1 MLKLDPTIPDKLEIT
16 EVHDILWERVGQEYT
31 TCQHISDSIWV
42 QMASPKIALK
52 QRGASVMIKGA
63 SFTLEFTCYHCI
75 VYVCRDVG
83 GVSTPQ
89 LIESMGHR
97 PLADKHGIELLRQC
111 NDGPYA
117 ALKFDKPLVN
127 YSSFILAVDARRL
140 SFNMF
145 SLQRAT

>member
-1 MLKLDPTIPDKLEIT
+1 MLKLDPTIPEKLEIT

-31 TCQHISDSIWV
+31 TCQRISDSIWV

-83 GVSTPQ
+83 AFLRRSLLNRWAIALLQINMALNFSVSVT
-89 LIESMGHR
+89 MGHT
-97 PLADKHGIELLRQC
+97 
-111 NDGPYA
+111 
-117 ALKFDKPLVN
+117 
-127 YSSFILAVDARRL
+127 RL
-140 SFNMF
+140 
-145 SLQRAT
+145 